1 MRLGDFH
8 RGDER
13 SVSVELESCEF
24 PSSSFAFDHNF
35 HFTPSQKL
43 QKRTCSVRLALPGK
57 RDCKQVKQFKPRS
70 CHHLATPCC
79 YV

>member
-24 PSSSFAFDHNF
+24 PSSSSF
-35 HFTPSQKL
+35 
-43 QKRTCSVRLALPGK
+43 VR
-57 RDCKQVKQFKPRS
+57 V
-70 CHHLATPCC
+70 
-79 YV
+79 